1 MADPADDRS
10 TLETVTLAGL
20 GALALAAERADRL
33 AEELSRRLGVERD
46 EVRSAIADVVDSWR
60 REAGRLGESTGSTAS
75 RLAGDLGVASQQTV
89 DDLSLRVAQ
98 IEHRLKLLERAP
110 SR

>member
-1 MADPADDRS
+1 MADPGSDRS

-20 GALALAAERADRL
+20 GAVALAAERADRL

-46 EVRSAIADVVDSWR
+46 EVRAALTDVLDSWR

-75 RLAGDLGVASQQTV
+75 RLVGDLGVASVQAV

-98 IEHRLKLLERAP
+98 LEHRLKLLERAS

>member
-1 MADPADDRS
+1 MADRASDRG
-10 TLETVTLAGL
+10 TLETLTLAGL
-20 GALALAAERADRL
+20 GAVALVAERADRL
-33 AEELSRRLGVERD
+33 AEELSRRLGVERE
-46 EVRSAIADVVDSWR
+46 EVRAAIADVLDSWR

-75 RLAGDLGVASQQTV
+75 RLATDLGVAAQQTV

-98 IEHRLKLLERAP
+98 IEHRLKLLERAS